1 MDKTVRKINLQDAD
15 QHDIIYWKSQ
25 SPEEKLD
32 MVQSLREIYYVFRNE
47 SRTGFQR
54 FIALLNKNNIQYRRN
69 LKEAECFSGSRL
81 FFFYGTSSFTG
92 IFIEW

>member
-1 MDKTVRKINLQDAD
+1 MDKTVRKINLKDSE

-32 MVQSLREIYYVFRNE
+32 IVQSLREIYYVFRNE

-54 FIALLNKNNIQYRRN
+54 IYSIIKQQ
-69 LKEAECFSGSRL
+69 
-81 FFFYGTSSFTG
+81 
-92 IFIEW
+92 

>member
-1 MDKTVRKINLQDAD
+1 MDKTVRKINLKDSE

-32 MVQSLREIYYVFRNE
+32 IVQSLREIYYVFRNE

-54 FIALLNKNNIQYRRN
+54 I
-69 LKEAECFSGSRL
+69 
-81 FFFYGTSSFTG
+81 SS
-92 IFIEW
+92 IIKQQ

>member
-1 MDKTVRKINLQDAD
+1 MDKTVRKINLKDSE

-32 MVQSLREIYYVFRNE
+32 IVQSLREIYYIFRNE

-54 FIALLNKNNIQYRRN
+54 IYSIIK
-69 LKEAECFSGSRL
+69 
-81 FFFYGTSSFTG
+81 
-92 IFIEW
+92 